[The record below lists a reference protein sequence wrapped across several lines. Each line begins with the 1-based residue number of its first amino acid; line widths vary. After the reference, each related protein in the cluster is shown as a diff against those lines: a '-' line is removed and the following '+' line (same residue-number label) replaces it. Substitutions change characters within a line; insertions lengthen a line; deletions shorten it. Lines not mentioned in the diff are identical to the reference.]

1 MKQRAIKALPDLL
14 INIAVVIV
22 ASVSLKL
29 AIALLAVCYVSAVVY
44 KQDVTVQVFRP
55 RKRVN

>member
-1 MKQRAIKALPDLL
+1 MKMINKAIKALPDLL
-14 INIAVVIV
+14 INISVVIV

-29 AIALLAVCYVSAVVY
+29 AIALLAVCYLSAVVY
-44 KQDVTVQVFRP
+44 KDDVKVYRQ